1 MSGVESPRLTEGE
14 KLTLLRI
21 ARDTL
26 AARLDGREP
35 AALDTYPLS
44 PALRDQRG
52 AFVTLHDARGGLR
65 GCIGSIQTK
74 KSLAETVRANAVN
87 AGFKDP
93 RFAPLRPAE
102 LAGLHIEISALFPS
116 ETPGSPFFRVTTPEE
131 IVIGRDGLY
140 LEHTVSGQ
148 GGLLLPQVPVEQ
160 GWDVAS
166 FLEHLCMKAGLPPG
180 SWRSPACRL
189 WRFGAEVFSEDA

>member
-1 MSGVESPRLTEGE
+1 MSGTESPRLTGAE
-14 KLTLLRI
+14 KLILLRI

-26 AARLDGREP
+26 TARLQGRE
-35 AALDTYPLS
+35 AGDLERYPLT
-44 PALRDQRG
+44 PALRDRRG

-65 GCIGSIQTK
+65 GCIGSIQTN

-87 AGFKDP
+87 AGFNDP

-102 LAGLHIEISALFPS
+102 LEGLHIEISALFPG
-116 ETPGSPFFRVTTPEE
+116 ETAGSPFFRVNNPEE

-140 LEHTVSGQ
+140 LEHAVSGQ

-160 GWDVAS
+160 GWDAAS
-166 FLEHLCMKAGLPPG
+166 FLEHLCMKAGLPSG
-180 SWRSPACRL
+180 SWKSPACRL
-189 WRFGAEVFSEDA
+189 WRFGAEVFSEEE